1 LSFALVGTA
10 LEELITDEG
19 GSRNP
24 YDCAGMWSGDA
35 NCGIPSPE
43 WRHRFRVSW
52 ETPFDVEFSGT
63 WRYFSEVHR
72 EQNVL
77 GQGGFEADET
87 TVANTYGTI
96 LEEVS
101 YFDIAGN
108 WDVLEN
114 TRLRFGVNNVLD
126 QDPPLSTNTHV
137 GAGAGNGNTFPQVY
151 DATGRWIFVGATVD
165 F

>member
-1 LSFALVGTA
+1 M
-10 LEELITDEG
+10 
-19 GSRNP
+19 
-24 YDCAGMWSGDA
+24 AGHPLG
-35 NCGIPSPE
+35 CG
-43 WRHRFRVSW
+43 
-52 ETPFDVEFSGT
+52 
-63 WRYFSEVHR
+63 
-72 EQNVL
+72 L
-77 GQGGFEADET
+77 GQGGFEADPT

-96 LEEVS
+96 LDEIS

-114 TRLRFGVNNVLD
+114 TRLRFGINNVLD
-126 QDPPLSTNTHV
+126 TDPPLSTNTHV